1 MLGEIVETGVEAMNL
16 DNARLASA
24 NQHLCRLQ
32 QVLVLVCGAV
42 ARSSLAQVVR
52 VKYASHATWKRS

>member
-1 MLGEIVETGVEAMNL
+1 MLGETVETGVEAMDL

-24 NQHLCRLQ
+24 NQLLYQLQ

-42 ARSSLAQVVR
+42 ARPTQAPSGQAHKS
-52 VKYASHATWKRS
+52 